1 MSMTQAPEQKTIRNT
16 ISLSGVGLHTGQPAC
31 LTFRPARPGTGIVF
45 RRMDLPGT
53 PEVPANV
60 LNVREVTRGTTIGSE
75 NGAVVHTVEHVMAAL
90 YGMGIDNAEVEI
102 DGAEPPV
109 LDGSSLRFA
118 EGLRNAGIVGQGVPA
133 KICEV
138 GDICEFSD
146 GDKSIV
152 HLPSDRFEITFRL
165 SYNDNIIP
173 PQSVHIVVD
182 ETTFIERIGRA
193 RTFGFENEFDMLKEK
208 RLALGGSL
216 ENAVVVKRDGSVMN
230 PDGLR
235 DPEEFALHKILD
247 LIGDLALTGRRMKGH
262 IIACRTGHAWNVK
275 LARRLCEVYH
285 QQEERNRGQMM
296 NIEEIKQV
304 LPHRYPFLL
313 VDRMV
318 SIEPG
323 ISAVGYKNV
332 TTNEEFFNGHF
343 PQRPVMPGV
352 LIVEAMAQVAGVL
365 FLSQPENKGKIPFF
379 CGIDRARFRKPV
391 VPGDR
396 LEMHVKVL
404 KVRGPTGKVEVEA
417 KVDGEIVAGGELM
430 FTIV

>member
-1 MSMTQAPEQKTIRNT
+1 MTHPPEQRTIRKPIT
-16 ISLSGVGLHTGQPAC
+16 LTGVGLHTGQPVT
-31 LTFRPARPGTGIVF
+31 LTFKPADPDSGIAF

-53 PEVPANV
+53 PLVQASAAHVKEV
-60 LNVREVTRGTTIGSE
+60 LRGTTIRGE
-75 NGAVVHTVEHVMAAL
+75 DGAVIHTVEHVMSAL
-90 YGMGIDNAEVEI
+90 YGMGVDNAIVEI
-102 DGAEPPV
+102 DSAEPPI
-109 LDGSSLRFA
+109 LDGSALRFA
-118 EGLRNAGIVGQGVPA
+118 EALRDTGIVGQGVPA
-133 KICEV
+133 QVCDV
-138 GDICEFSD
+138 RDLCAFSE

-152 HLPSDRFEITFRL
+152 FLPSDRFEITFRL
-165 SYNDNIIP
+165 SYKDNIIS
-173 PQSVHIVVD
+173 PQSVHLVVD

-193 RTFGFENEFDMLKEK
+193 RTFGFEYEFDMLKEK

-230 PDGLR
+230 PEGLR
-235 DPEEFALHKILD
+235 DPQEFALHKILD

-275 LARRLCEVYH
+275 LAQRLCAVYH
-285 QQEERNRGQMM
+285 QQKERNHAPMM
-296 NIEEIKQV
+296 TIEEIKQI

-313 VDRMV
+313 VDRML

-323 ISAVGYKNV
+323 VSAVGYKNV
-332 TTNEEFFNGHF
+332 TANEEFFNGHF

-365 FLSQPENKGKIPFF
+365 FLSQPEHKGKIPFF
-379 CGIDRARFRKPV
+379 CGIDGARFRKPV

-404 KVRGPTGKVEVEA
+404 KVRGATGKVQVEA
-417 KVDGEIVAGGELM
+417 KVDGETVADGELM